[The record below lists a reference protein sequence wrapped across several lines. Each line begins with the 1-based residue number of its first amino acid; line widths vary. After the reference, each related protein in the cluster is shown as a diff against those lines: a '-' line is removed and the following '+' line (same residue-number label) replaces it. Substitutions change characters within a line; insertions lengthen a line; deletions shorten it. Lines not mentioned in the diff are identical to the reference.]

1 MTSRGIRT
9 LVFST
14 VFLWTTLS
22 WALPLSLDQFYIPA
36 SDPRE
41 GVVIEVTETVA
52 QTFTIGVGGLLTAVE
67 IELRCCQHGTPS
79 DLLVEIRTTL
89 ADGAPSDNV
98 LATAV
103 LRSKHLPIDSF
114 EFIRVRFAP
123 DRVFVLPGEMY
134 AIVLSTTAAPLPP
147 GGDVNPYAWGG
158 DGVGL

>member
-67 IELRCCQHGTPS
+67 IELRCCQHGTPLPTCS
-79 DLLVEIRTTL
+79 
-89 ADGAPSDNV
+89 
-98 LATAV
+98 
-103 LRSKHLPIDSF
+103 LRSVQRWLTALHLTMCLQPQCC
-114 EFIRVRFAP
+114 VRNIF
-123 DRVFVLPGEMY
+123 
-134 AIVLSTTAAPLPP
+134 PLTHSSSYGSVSRPT
-147 GGDVNPYAWGG
+147 GSSYYLVRCTRSC
-158 DGVGL
+158 